1 MRFAH
6 VGVAL
11 IPLSGN
17 CAHSGLWRVFAG
29 PLQGLSRAGAHVPG
43 VIHIEVG
50 MQPAS
55 NQGHNVFRGCSTNGE
70 RVGVWIVDRE
80 SHATHIEH
88 HREALEFKSKRWVP
102 DLNEERPG

>member
-29 PLQGLSRAGAHVPG
+29 PAYTCR

-55 NQGHNVFRGCSTNGE
+55 NQGHNVFRGCSTAK
-70 RVGVWIVDRE
+70 RGVWIVDCRE